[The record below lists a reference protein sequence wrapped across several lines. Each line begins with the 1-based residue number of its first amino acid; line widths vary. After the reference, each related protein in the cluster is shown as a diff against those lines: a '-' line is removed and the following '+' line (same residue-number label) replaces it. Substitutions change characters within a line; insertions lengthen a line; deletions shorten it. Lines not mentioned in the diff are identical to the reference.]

1 MQRSRG
7 RATRTGEGGT
17 DNQAAPPFDFLA
29 EAFAPLVRRLG
40 AGLALRLERRG
51 YYPAGGGR
59 FVAEITPGPLRPFE
73 LLERG
78 EARLEA
84 VARVAALPEHIGH
97 RELKVLKEG
106 LRLGRGQLR
115 LEHRPD
121 AQGPGNTAQVLA
133 RWDGGA
139 EVFTGFGKK
148 GKPAEKV
155 ARDALVE
162 ALRWREARVPVGE
175 HLADQ
180 LMLLLALAGG
190 GRFRTVRPSLHTRT
204 QAELIPE
211 LLGVG
216 VGLTELEAEPEADRW
231 EVRVG

>member
-1 MQRSRG
+1 M
-7 RATRTGEGGT
+7 
-17 DNQAAPPFDFLA
+17 
-29 EAFAPLVRRLG
+29 
-40 AGLALRLERRG
+40 
-51 YYPAGGGR
+51 
-59 FVAEITPGPLRPFE
+59 
-73 LLERG
+73 
-78 EARLEA
+78 
-84 VARVAALPEHIGH
+84 
-97 RELKVLKEG
+97 
-106 LRLGRGQLR
+106 
-115 LEHRPD
+115 
-121 AQGPGNTAQVLA
+121 
-133 RWDGGA
+133 
-139 EVFTGFGKK
+139 
-148 GKPAEKV
+148 
-155 ARDALVE
+155 E